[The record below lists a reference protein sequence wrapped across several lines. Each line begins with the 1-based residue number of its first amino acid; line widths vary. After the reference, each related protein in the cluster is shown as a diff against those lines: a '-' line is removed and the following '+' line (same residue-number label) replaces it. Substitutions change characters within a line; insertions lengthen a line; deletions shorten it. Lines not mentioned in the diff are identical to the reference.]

1 MSRLARRRAT
11 VIEPAALIRSGELRH
26 QAQLQ
31 SGTPVL
37 DAIRGRTI
45 TYATYATVPAKL
57 RDMPF
62 VVDETNATVLRM
74 VEIRWRE
81 DVRVGHRVV
90 VAGLTLKVLAQEN
103 PDHLNRKLILH
114 CAEVQA

>member
-1 MSRLARRRAT
+1 MSRLARRRQT
-11 VIEPAALIRSGELRH
+11 VVEPAALIRSGELRH

-45 TYATYATVPAKL
+45 TYTTYATVPAKV

-62 VVDETNATVLRM
+62 VVDEVNATVLRM
-74 VEIRWRE
+74 VEIRHRA
-81 DVRVGHRVV
+81 DVLIGHRVV
-90 VAGLTLKVLAQEN
+90 VQGLTLKVLAKEN
-103 PDHLNRKLILH
+103 PDHLDRKLILH